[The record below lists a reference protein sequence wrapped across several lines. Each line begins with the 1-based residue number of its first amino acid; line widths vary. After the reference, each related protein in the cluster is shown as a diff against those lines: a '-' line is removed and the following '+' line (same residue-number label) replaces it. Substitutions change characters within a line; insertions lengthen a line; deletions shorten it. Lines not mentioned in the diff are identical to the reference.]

1 MYNSEPHLEIQNLSP
16 AEIAN
21 RLSRLRQ
28 NSPLLSMFI
37 DLLDVCVQA
46 VDAAGNTIFYS
57 KGTAELEGLREQD
70 VIGRPI
76 TDVYTFDGKHKL
88 DEQHSVLLQVLKTG
102 QHISNQ
108 HMIFYAAGKRKVDV
122 ITNVYPVF
130 AGGEII
136 AAVAFFRDVTQT
148 KQMSE
153 KIIELQKS
161 LFHGKNHANG
171 TQYVFENII
180 GPSPVMQATIQI
192 ANKVAGNL
200 SPVLIQGETGTG
212 KELFAQ
218 SIHNASPVS
227 AGPFVA
233 VNCAAIPDNLLESML
248 FGTSKGA
255 FTGAIEKAG
264 LFEEAQ
270 NGTLFLDELNSMSI
284 HLQTK
289 MLRVLQT
296 KSLMRVGSSKST
308 PVNARI
314 ISAINMDPKL
324 AVEQSLLRSDIYY
337 RLSVVSLVI
346 PPLRE
351 RPECLL
357 ALTDHFIRQNNRI
370 MGKNIQGLDKDVLL
384 LFKNHRWPG
393 NVREL
398 EHAIEHA
405 MNLVEIDETRI
416 RADHL
421 PPYLK
426 NTAGSRRTQH
436 REFETVSNLKNTL
449 LKFEKDIIAAK
460 MKANHDNIS
469 QTAKELNVS
478 RQFLQYRL
486 KRLKIKHLENN

>member
-1 MYNSEPHLEIQNLSP
+1 MSKNQPFLELVNLTP
-16 AEIAN
+16 AEIN
-21 RLSRLRQ
+21 SQLNSLRQ

-46 VDAAGNTIFYS
+46 VDKSGNIIFYS
-57 KGTAELEGLREQD
+57 RGTALLEGLREQD

-76 TDVYTFDGKHKL
+76 TDVYTIDGKHKL
-88 DEQHSVLLQVLKTG
+88 DEKHSVILQVLKTG
-102 QHISNQ
+102 LAITDQ
-108 HMIFYAAGKRKVDV
+108 HMVFYAAGKKKVDV
-122 ITNVYPVF
+122 ITDVYPVF
-130 AGGEII
+130 SGQEII
-136 AAVAFFRDVTQT
+136 AAVAIFRDITQS

-161 LFHGKNHANG
+161 LFQGKTQSNG
-171 TQYVFENII
+171 TQYVFEDII
-180 GPSPVMQATIQI
+180 GPSAVMQATIQV
-192 ANKVAGNL
+192 ARKVAGNL

-218 SIHNASPVS
+218 SIHNASPRS
-227 AGPFVA
+227 DGPFVA
-233 VNCAAIPDNLLESML
+233 VNCAAIPETLLESML

-255 FTGAIEKAG
+255 FTGAIEKPG

-270 NGTLFLDELNSMSI
+270 DGTLFLDEINSMSI

-296 KSLMRVGSSKST
+296 KALMRVGSSKSI

-324 AVEQSLLRSDIYY
+324 AVEHNLLRSDIYY

-351 RPECLL
+351 RPDCVL
-357 ALTDHFIRQNNRI
+357 ALTDYFIRQNNKI
-370 MGKNIQGLDKDVLL
+370 MGKGIQGLEKDVQL
-384 LFKNHRWPG
+384 LFKKYPWPG

-405 MNLVEIDETRI
+405 MNLVENHETGI
-416 RADHL
+416 LMEHL

-426 NTAGSRRTQH
+426 NVSENRRPQH
-436 REFETVSNLKNTL
+436 REFEKIVNLKNTL
-449 LKFEKDIIAAK
+449 LKYEKDIIAVK
-460 MKANHDNIS
+460 LKANQGNIS

-478 RQFLQYRL
+478 RQFLQYRI
-486 KRLKIKHLENN
+486 KRLKIKHEE